1 MYSEY
6 SQTLFLIWFSDTALR
21 SYYTTIFYYLHFTFT
36 LQFFS
41 NDEEIEQK
49 LAAFLFKKK
58 KEFARAR
65 HFLVFFLI
73 ASWCIWII
81 SKSIF
86 LKFLLGIFAWSRGYG
101 NYEHFTRF
109 RSQHY
114 LCLWDG
120 SGTEFNKFELGR
132 WISYSRLKSWITD
145 LKSRILKDLN
155 SDFSLISI
163 W

>member
-6 SQTLFLIWFSDTALR
+6 SQTLFFIWFSDTALR

-65 HFLVFFLI
+65 HFLVFIFNCLMVHLNYKQKYFFKVLVGNIRLI
-73 ASWCIWII
+73 EGIW
-81 SKSIF
+81 
-86 LKFLLGIFAWSRGYG
+86 
-101 NYEHFTRF
+101 
-109 RSQHY
+109 
-114 LCLWDG
+114 
-120 SGTEFNKFELGR
+120 EL
-132 WISYSRLKSWITD
+132 
-145 LKSRILKDLN
+145 
-155 SDFSLISI
+155 
-163 W
+163 